1 MISLNDVKTIFIDY
15 DGTLHNSIFIYAPA
29 FLKAYDYLVMQG
41 LAEKREWTNKE
52 ISYWLGFNPP
62 DMWKTFLPDL
72 NVDYREQCSNIIA
85 KEMKL
90 HILEGRA
97 KWYQGAL
104 DTLEYLKNKGYHLIF
119 LSNCKQYYLDCHLS
133 LFALDRYFEALLCSE
148 QFEFRP
154 KDEIIRK
161 VRDRYPEPMIVIGD
175 RRQDIEAGKQNNMK
189 TIGCSY
195 GFSLEGE
202 LKEADILIDDIR
214 ELKYYL

>member
-1 MISLNDVKTIFIDY
+1 MISLKDVQTIFIDY

-29 FLKAYDYLVMQG
+29 FLKAYDYLVRQG
-41 LAEKREWTNKE
+41 LAKKREWTNKE

-72 NVDYREQCSNIIA
+72 NVEDREQCSNIIA

-90 HILEGRA
+90 SILEGRA
-97 KWYQGAL
+97 KWYQGAI

-133 LFALDRYFEALLCSE
+133 LFSLDRYFETLLCSE

-154 KDEIIRK
+154 KEEIIRR
-161 VRDRYPEPMIVIGD
+161 VRDKYPESMIVIRD
-175 RRQDIEAGKQNNMK
+175 RRQDIEAGKQNTMK